1 MGSPGTPHQPAP
13 QPAGMEARQWCG
25 DLRPADGGRTVTL
38 CGWVDRR
45 RDHGGVIF
53 IDLRD
58 RSGTVQITV
67 DPELAG
73 SDPAAREAFAAAFET
88 ASHLRNETVL
98 QVSGRLRE
106 RPAESINERLATG
119 QVEVVAS
126 AITVLNAVKGNL
138 PFPVSV
144 HDEENT
150 REELRL
156 RHRYLDLRRERMNGN
171 LRLRHQVVKT
181 IRAFLAGAGPAEA
194 GEGFIEVETPVLTRS
209 TPEGARDY
217 LVPSRVCGGEW
228 FALPQSPQLFKQLL
242 MVGGLERY
250 YQIAR
255 CFRDED
261 LRADRQPEFTQLDME
276 MSFLDQE
283 QILALNERLI
293 AAIWKQVK
301 GVELPRPFPRLSWH
315 EAMER
320 YGTDRPDTRYGL
332 ELVTVSDLVAGMG
345 FKVFSGAVA
354 AGGAVKVLPVP
365 GGNAAISN
373 VRIKPGGDVFSEAQK
388 AGAGGLA
395 FIRVRENG
403 EIDTIGAIK
412 DNLSPEVKAELLA
425 RTGAQPGTLLLFGAG
440 DTATVNKA
448 LDRVRQFLAREL
460 ALVPKDPR
468 AGTSQGAAS
477 GAEGAEA
484 GAAEAAASEGWHF
497 LWVVDF
503 PMFDYNAEEQ
513 RYEALHHPFCAPNAE
528 DLGDDPAQ
536 WAAKLPGA
544 RAQAYDLVLNGL
556 ELGGG
561 SLRIHDSA
569 LQRQVLQTIGLP
581 LEEAERQFGFLLE
594 ALDMGAPPHGGIAF
608 GLDRMTMLLAGEE
621 SIRDTI
627 AFPKTQQARCLMTQ
641 APAGVAGKQ
650 LEELHVASTWT
661 EEA

>member
-1 MGSPGTPHQPAP
+1 MRSHG
-13 QPAGMEARQWCG
+13 CG
-25 DLRPADGGRTVTL
+25 DLRHDASGQAVQL

-58 RSGTVQITV
+58 RSGVVQITV
-67 DPELAG
+67 DPELGA
-73 SDPAAREAFAAAFET
+73 EAFAAAE
-88 ASHLRNETVL
+88 HLRNETVI
-98 QVSGRLRE
+98 QVSGTVRP
-106 RPAESINERLATG
+106 RPAESRNDRLATG
-119 QVEVVAS
+119 AIEVLAS
-126 AITVLNAVKGNL
+126 GITVLNAVRGNL
-138 PFPVSV
+138 PFAVSV
-144 HDEENT
+144 HDDEPV

-156 RHRYLDLRRERMNGN
+156 RHRYLDLRRERMAAN
-171 LRLRHQVVKT
+171 LRLRHQAVRA
-181 IRAFLAGAGPAEA
+181 IRSYLEA
-194 GEGFIEVETPVLTRS
+194 EGFIEVETPVLTRS

-283 QILALNERLI
+283 QILELNEGLI
-293 AAIWKQVK
+293 ASIWQQVK
-301 GVELPRPFPRLSWH
+301 GVALPRPFPRMTWH

-320 YGTDRPDTRYGL
+320 YGTDRPDTRYGM
-332 ELVTVSDLVAGMG
+332 ELVNVSDLVAGMG

-354 AGGAVKVLPVP
+354 AGGSVKVLPVP
-365 GGNAAISN
+365 GGNEALSN
-373 VRIKPGGDVFSEAQK
+373 VRIKPGGDVFGEAQA

-395 FIRVRENG
+395 FIRVREGG

-412 DNLSPEVKAELLA
+412 DNLSEEAKAELLA
-425 RTGAQPGTLLLFGAG
+425 RTGAVPGTLLLFGAG

-460 ALVPKDPR
+460 GLVKPDL
-468 AGTSQGAAS
+468 
-477 GAEGAEA
+477 ENDV
-484 GAAEAAASEGWHF
+484 WNF

-503 PMFDYNAEEQ
+503 PMFEFNADEH
-513 RYEALHHPFCAPNAE
+513 RFEALHHPFCAPNPG
-528 DLGDDPAQ
+528 DLGDDPTR
-536 WAAKLPGA
+536 WPETLPTA

-561 SLRIHDSA
+561 SLRIHNSD

-581 LEEAERQFGFLLE
+581 LAEANQQFGFLMD

-608 GLDRMTMLLAGEE
+608 GLDRMVMLLAGEE

-627 AFPKTQQARCLMTQ
+627 AFPKTQQARCLMTG
-641 APAGVAGKQ
+641 APGGVATKQ
-650 LEELHVASTWT
+650 LQELHVASTWDP
-661 EEA
+661 ERD